1 MAWKKNSK
9 IVTIFK
15 YLKSQWDTN
24 CSRDLEKYR
33 LTRSLVDWK
42 QFKKMVKSI
51 KYVFFDQKI
60 QEISNKIRDL
70 QELINWIKK
79 RNLPVVEAI
88 KYNNCPCLEIHN
100 LQNALY
106 SIFNLAQDHHADIN
120 ILNEISDKS
129 TNKWPLSSKEEF
141 RKVIAKYNNSSTPK
155 PNKLSWSHFKCIIN
169 NKACLSNIISIANM
183 CFMLGL

>member
-9 IVTIFK
+9 IVTISK

-33 LTRSLVDWK
+33 STRSLVDWK
-42 QFKKMVKSI
+42 QFKKIVKSI
-51 KYVFFDQKI
+51 KYVFLDLLI
-60 QEISNKIRDL
+60 QEISNKVRDL
-70 QELINWIKK
+70 QELINQVKK

-88 KYNNCPCLEIHN
+88 KYNNCPCLEIYD

-106 SIFNLAQDHHADIN
+106 SIVNLAQDHYVNIN

-129 TNKWPLSSKEEF
+129 TNEWPLFSKEEF
-141 RKVIAKYNNSSTPK
+141 RKVIAKCNNSSTPR
-155 PNKLSWSHFKCIIN
+155 PNKLSWSHLKCIIN
-169 NKACLSNIISIANM
+169 NEVCLSNIISIANV
-183 CFMLGL
+183 CFVLGL